1 MINNFIISQII
12 LYSFHLK
19 SQQQAA
25 LKHDNCI
32 SYKFVN
38 ILKNSAVRNGLCAV
52 PRLYGRE
59 NFRKYAP
66 NTNHKANE
74 TARRPF
80 PTVVYTLLFTKYLL
94 VLLSCLCCKSPL
106 RMPSHWCI
114 ITPEVN
120 EQCCF
125 PAVHSPPKAHFPKK
139 SLRSA
144 SLNSV
149 PVRRTIL
156 RSQPCAGM
164 PTGRFGSMQ
173 ETKML

>member
-1 MINNFIISQII
+1 MIKLFIINYII
-12 LYSFHLK
+12 YLSFEK
-19 SQQQAA
+19 STTGSTETRQ
-25 LKHDNCI
+25 LHKLLIREH
-32 SYKFVN
+32 
-38 ILKNSAVRNGLCAV
+38 LKNSAVRNGLCAV

-114 ITPEVN
+114 IIPEVN